1 MTKNLMSEFIKMIGV
16 EYGEV
21 FKLRKQDTEEVEDG
35 LFCFDE
41 KGKPIKIHPDGRTF
55 GASYIV
61 YDILNGYYEIIKLP
75 FEPTP
80 RSVYWTIV
88 FDGDGKPFA
97 DWRVWGGDS
106 IDFSGKALGIIY
118 RTKEEAMAHMAE
130 GYEKLTGKKL
140 EEQTMDEEKK
150 KQINDAIAVLRDMC
164 NKHQCGRCPF
174 SHNCGKAEH
183 CCAFPYHWEN
193 IE

>member
-21 FKLRKQDTEEVEDG
+21 FKLRKQDIEEVEDG
-35 LFCFDE
+35 LFYFDE
-41 KGKPIKIHPDGRTF
+41 KGKPIKILPDGRTF

-80 RSVYWTIV
+80 RCVYWTIV

-106 IDFSGKALGIIY
+106 IDLSRKALGIIY
-118 RTKEEAMAHMAE
+118 RTKEEAGANLSKD
-130 GYEKLTGKKL
+130 YERLTGKPL
-140 EEQTMDEEKK
+140 SS
-150 KQINDAIAVLRDMC
+150 R
-164 NKHQCGRCPF
+164 
-174 SHNCGKAEH
+174 
-183 CCAFPYHWEN
+183 
-193 IE
+193 